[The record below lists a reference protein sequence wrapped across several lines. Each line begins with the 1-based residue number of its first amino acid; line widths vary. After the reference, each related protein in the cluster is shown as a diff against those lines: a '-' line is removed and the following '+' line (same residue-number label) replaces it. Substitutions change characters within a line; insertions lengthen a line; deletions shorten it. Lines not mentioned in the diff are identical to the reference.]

1 MTKIEMQVCD
11 RRTALGVMGVTAM
24 GGFAPKWAAAKAL
37 PIEAGSWTIAVLPDT
52 QYYAQTWPKHFDAQ
66 TKWIAE
72 HAQSHNVKYVL
83 HEGDITNR
91 NLEPQWDNALRSM
104 NILNGVV
111 PYVMTTGNHD
121 CGPNGSAKDRNTFFN
136 EARYFGPGSAYARQ
150 ANVGEFFDRGRT
162 DNSFHTFKAGGR
174 DWLVVA
180 LEWAPRDAA
189 VDWANKVVEAHPDHL
204 AMLVTHAYMYNDDTR
219 HDWGAKHGEQRNSP
233 YSYGVAKLPGES
245 VNDGQQ
251 LWEKLVSRHKN
262 FRLTFNGHVVGDGTG
277 FLSSK
282 GVHGNVVHQMLA
294 NYQFNHEGGDGDMR
308 LVEFKKDGNSLAV
321 RTYSPVLDRYDEAP
335 DQQFAL
341 KMDEAYHMPPSPK
354 KKQPPAAPKRAA
366 KAKA

>member
-1 MTKIEMQVCD
+1 M
-11 RRTALGVMGVTAM
+11 
-24 GGFAPKWAAAKAL
+24 
-37 PIEAGSWTIAVLPDT
+37 
-52 QYYAQTWPKHFDAQ
+52 
-66 TKWIAE
+66 
-72 HAQSHNVKYVL
+72 L

-111 PYVMTTGNHD
+111 PYAMTTGNHD
-121 CGPNGSAKDRNTFFN
+121 CGPNGTSKDRNTFFN
-136 EARYFGPGSAYARQ
+136 EKRYFGPGSAYAKQ
-150 ANVGEFFDRGRT
+150 ANIGEFFERDRT
-162 DNSFHTFKAGGR
+162 DNSFHTFSDGKR

-180 LEWAPRDAA
+180 LEWAPRDAV

-219 HDWGAKHGEQRNSP
+219 YDWDTKHVKQAINP
-233 YSYGVAKLPGES
+233 HSYGVAKLPGES

-251 LWEKLVSRHKN
+251 LWEKLVAPHKN

-282 GVHGNVVHQMLA
+282 GAHGNVVHQMLA

-308 LVEFKKDGNSLAV
+308 LVEFKNDGNSLMV
-321 RTYSPVLDRYDEAP
+321 RTYSPVLDRYDHAP

-341 KMDEAYHMPPSPK
+341 KMDEPYVMPPSANKPK
-354 KKQPPAAPKRAA
+354 HPAAPKRPA